1 MNQIPMDP
9 MSQYDPAT
17 AAMIAGQGM
26 PQAHP
31 VQPQAD
37 PFSGMNKVIQQM
49 MMMKRGQQ
57 GQPGRPSQPGQ
68 DNFMG
73 QPTGP
78 YDQAQ
83 SLSYLK
89 PQGFGG

>member
-1 MNQIPMDP
+1 MMQPMDP
-9 MSQYDPAT
+9 MSQYDPAS
-17 AAMIAGQGM
+17 AALISGQQM
-26 PQAHP
+26 PAAHP

-37 PFSGMNKVIQQM
+37 PLSGMNKVIQR

-57 GQPGRPSQPGQ
+57 RQPGQPQPGQ

-73 QPTGP
+73 APTGS

-83 SLSYLK
+83 SLSYLR
-89 PQGFGG
+89 PEGFGG